1 MISETSIE
9 SAFSSGGVNSGF
21 DIYRDCQVNRREFRG
36 QFTAVC
42 HIRGEMAGM
51 PGNYISFSARCII
64 YHRGIWAATM
74 LYTLIKMIFL
84 QPCRFLSYAPACSMR
99 WWDGRGWRCIVPS
112 PTPGTVGGPEREG
125 AGEAMECSF
134 LPPVSEA
141 HRTIAPIFGTVSQEY
156 STVLYQSVPASDRR
170 DDVRGPS
177 TRVAS
182 WQWPDLSR

>member
-112 PTPGTVGGPEREG
+112 PHTRNGRRSRKRRRWRSHGV
-125 AGEAMECSF
+125 F
-134 LPPVSEA
+134 LPSPSLGSVQDNRSDIR
-141 HRTIAPIFGTVSQEY
+141 H
-156 STVLYQSVPASDRR
+156 SVPGVFNRPVPKR
-170 DDVRGPS
+170 PCIRS
-177 TRVAS
+177 TRRRA
-182 WQWPDLSR
+182 WPIYTSRKLAMA